1 MQMPMWLPLPL
12 LKVISRSKKILERK
26 VVVRKVVVPGVK
38 KSVTGMKLT
47 A

>member
-12 LKVISRSKKILERK
+12 LKVISRSKTVESK
-26 VVVRKVVVPGVK
+26 VVVRKVVVPVVK
-38 KSVTGMKLT
+38 KAVTGMKLT

>member
-12 LKVISRSKKILERK
+12 LKVISRSKKTIESK
-26 VVVRKVVVPGVK
+26 VVVRKVVVPVVK
-38 KSVTGMKLT
+38 KAVTGMKLT

>member
-12 LKVISRSKKILERK
+12 LKVISGSNSSKSK
-26 VVVRKVVVPGVK
+26 VVVRKVVVPVVK
-38 KSVTGMKLT
+38 KAVTGMKLT